1 MSLLP
6 PAGAASCVKVPD
18 CVSDLDA
25 VIALPFGPLGI
36 RSAGAELS
44 ELIFLAPDSTL
55 QEPENDTARAAAVA
69 LHAWF
74 DDPAAALALPL
85 RACGT
90 PFQRRVWAAISAIP
104 PGQTRSYGELAR
116 QLGSAARAV
125 GQACGANPFP
135 LIVPCHRVT
144 SAQGLGGFA
153 HTHDG
158 WLLEVK
164 RWLLRHEGAT

>member
-6 PAGAASCVKVPD
+6 PAGAASCVKVPA
-18 CVSDLDA
+18 CVTDLDA

-44 ELIFLAPDSTL
+44 ELVFLAPDSTL

-74 DDPAAALALPL
+74 DDPAPALALPL

-90 PFQRRVWAAISAIP
+90 PFQRKNETVS
-104 PGQTRSYGELAR
+104 
-116 QLGSAARAV
+116 
-125 GQACGANPFP
+125 
-135 LIVPCHRVT
+135 
-144 SAQGLGGFA
+144 
-153 HTHDG
+153 D
-158 WLLEVK
+158 
-164 RWLLRHEGAT
+164 

>member
-18 CVSDLDA
+18 CVTDLDA

-55 QEPENDTARAAAVA
+55 QAPENDTARAAAVA

-74 DDPAAALALPL
+74 NDPAPALALPL
-85 RACGT
+85 HACGT
-90 PFQRRVWAAISAIP
+90 SFQRRVWAAISGVPVNARNSARGKAERIFSASV
-104 PGQTRSYGELAR
+104 SYRLRARPLASR
-116 QLGSAARAV
+116 CLTA
-125 GQACGANPFP
+125 
-135 LIVPCHRVT
+135 
-144 SAQGLGGFA
+144 
-153 HTHDG
+153 
-158 WLLEVK
+158 
-164 RWLLRHEGAT
+164 